1 MAQLKVVSNRSCIV
15 QVQTILE
22 SGTDRI
28 FFCFQKLALKYA
40 DKECLHSPFLLLF
53 ILAVPCFVVRIFAF
67 DEEQKKFS
75 LLAQSQYLK
84 RCVLT
89 INHLIF
95 LERQRPMVILFAGN
109 TAGKIHCWDITAL
122 LFNSVEERCNLLS
135 SLSNIPPGAGT
146 SNHADENSTIVDN
159 NEGNA
164 FQRDTVV
171 NHGCKESDIKIS
183 VGEKTDKEDDAYIL
197 MNEPSKAPNKA
208 TVKVFPDDETSHAF
222 FEEQSGHSCIPLVR
236 GFLDPP
242 KHVFQAHQ
250 SGINAMSITRT
261 QGRQNKLLKK
271 EKPAVV

>member
-1 MAQLKVVSNRSCIV
+1 MAQLKVVSNRSSIV

-28 FFCFQKLALKYA
+28 FFCFKKMALRYT

-75 LLAQSQYLK
+75 LLSQSQYLK

-135 SLSNIPPGAGT
+135 SLSNITPGART

-159 NEGNA
+159 DKGNA
-164 FQRDTVV
+164 FQKDAVV
-171 NHGCKESDIKIS
+171 NRGCKESDIKIS
-183 VGEKTDKEDDAYIL
+183 VGEKTDKEDDAYVL
-197 MNEPSKAPNKA
+197 MNEPSKTPNKA
-208 TVKVFPDDETSHAF
+208 TVKVFPDDETSNAF

-261 QGRQNKLLKK
+261 QGGENKLLKK

>member
-1 MAQLKVVSNRSCIV
+1 MVSNWSSIV
-15 QVQTILE
+15 QMQTILE

-28 FFCFQKLALKYA
+28 FFCFQKLALRYA

-95 LERQRPMVILFAGN
+95 LERQRPMVFLFAGN

-122 LFNSVEERCNLLS
+122 LFNIVEERCNLLS
-135 SLSNIPPGAGT
+135 SLSNITPGAGT

-159 NEGNA
+159 VKGNA
-164 FQRDTVV
+164 FQRDAVV

-183 VGEKTDKEDDAYIL
+183 VGEKTDKEDYAYIL

-208 TVKVFPDDETSHAF
+208 TVKVFPDDETSNAF

-250 SGINAMSITRT
+250 SGVNAISITKT
-261 QGRQNKLLKK
+261 QGRQNELLKK

>member
-1 MAQLKVVSNRSCIV
+1 
-15 QVQTILE
+15 
-22 SGTDRI
+22 
-28 FFCFQKLALKYA
+28 
-40 DKECLHSPFLLLF
+40 
-53 ILAVPCFVVRIFAF
+53 
-67 DEEQKKFS
+67 
-75 LLAQSQYLK
+75 
-84 RCVLT
+84 
-89 INHLIF
+89 
-95 LERQRPMVILFAGN
+95 MVILFAGN

-135 SLSNIPPGAGT
+135 SLSNITPGAGT

-159 NEGNA
+159 DKGNA
-164 FQRDTVV
+164 FQRDAVV

-197 MNEPSKAPNKA
+197 MNEPSKTLNKA
-208 TVKVFPDDETSHAF
+208 TVKVFPDDETSNAF

-250 SGINAMSITRT
+250 SGINAISITKT

>member
-1 MAQLKVVSNRSCIV
+1 MPSFSVSLTIYLGRSM
-15 QVQTILE
+15 
-22 SGTDRI
+22 
-28 FFCFQKLALKYA
+28 FF
-40 DKECLHSPFLLLF
+40 
-53 ILAVPCFVVRIFAF
+53 VRIFAF

-75 LLAQSQYLK
+75 LLSQSQYLK

-135 SLSNIPPGAGT
+135 SLSNITPGAGT

-159 NEGNA
+159 DKGNA
-164 FQRDTVV
+164 FQRDAVV

-197 MNEPSKAPNKA
+197 MNEPSKTLNKA
-208 TVKVFPDDETSHAF
+208 TVKVFPDDETSNAF

-250 SGINAMSITRT
+250 SGINAISITKT